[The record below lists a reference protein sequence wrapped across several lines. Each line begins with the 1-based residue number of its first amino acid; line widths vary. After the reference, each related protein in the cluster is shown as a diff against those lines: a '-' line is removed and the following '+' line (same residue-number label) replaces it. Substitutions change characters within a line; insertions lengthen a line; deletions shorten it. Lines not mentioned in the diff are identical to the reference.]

1 MHHDY
6 ECLIRFSLCYFI
18 YRTIAPIE
26 KFAMKNYAEATYNS
40 LPATSYLT
48 ASIFDSV
55 DLISYIN
62 LFVALYLLESL
73 WNKLLSFKLFLLSNG
88 LTMDRNCEFVLS
100 HFLPIV
106 LLFCLCL
113 HFHPLYEYLIQFQNV
128 FHPFNVHIIN
138 TQTNIT
144 FCFWCFKRRII
155 FLVTSLY
162 KCILLELLC

>member
-26 KFAMKNYAEATYNS
+26 KFAMKIFAEATYNS

-48 ASIFDSV
+48 ASISDSV

-73 WNKLLSFKLFLLSNG
+73 GNKLHSFRLFLLSNRS
-88 LTMDRNCEFVLS
+88 TMDGNCEFVLS
-100 HFLPIV
+100 HFLPVV
-106 LLFCLCL
+106 LLFRLCL
-113 HFHPLYEYLIQFQNV
+113 HFHPLYEYLIRFQNV
-128 FHPFNVHIIN
+128 FRPFKVHVIN
-138 TQTNIT
+138 TQTNIA
-144 FCFWCFKRRII
+144 FYF
-155 FLVTSLY
+155 
-162 KCILLELLC
+162 